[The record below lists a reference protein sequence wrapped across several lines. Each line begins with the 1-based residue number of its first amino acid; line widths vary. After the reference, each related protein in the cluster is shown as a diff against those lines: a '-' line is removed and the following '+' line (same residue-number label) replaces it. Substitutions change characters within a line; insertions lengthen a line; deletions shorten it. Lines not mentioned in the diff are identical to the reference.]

1 MTRAELER
9 ASNLLKEA
17 AEATEGDVQERLYE
31 QSDQLA
37 TLATREQGPD
47 HGRLARHMTVLHDLA
62 EDLDGDAAETVR
74 EARSEVLEYRKG
86 VPGV

>member
-9 ASNLLKEA
+9 ASNLLKDA

-47 HGRLARHMTVLHDLA
+47 HGRLARHMTVLHDLDEA
-62 EDLDGDAAETVR
+62 LDGDAAETVR

>member
-9 ASNLLKEA
+9 ASNLLKDA

>member
-17 AEATEGDVQERLYE
+17 AEATDGDVQERLYE